1 MVYLKTSDPAVG
13 GKSILIQNAA
23 IPVESGAETGQKSIR
38 INNIAILLKDFPAWK
53 TPEIGDKCLLIRD
66 KNLCIP
72 VYQKNIEMPTDGLI
86 FYASLSEEKSTAE
99 TGQNLNVNGTVTYQV
114 VDKIPCAN
122 FDGHSHITAPFALIT
137 GKQTRTMSVWIK
149 TPKTSSWKTAF
160 YFGQHSDYKNFWV
173 GQGDN
178 GTLSAYAY
186 NADIIGPENDG
197 EWHNMCAV
205 YDGSVF
211 KLYVD
216 GILAGS
222 GSYNLNTASSDIY
235 IACNANRSDFFT
247 GSMAGCRIY
256 NRVLTDDEI
265 QLLAEEFIQKQPD
278 LDEKLIFYAPL
289 AADMSTA
296 ETGQAIEK
304 NGNISFETVS
314 GVPCARFDSSSYFKL
329 TPSGTEFKFL
339 TQTRWSISFH
349 ILFERGTDESDD
361 LEGVLCSEEPN
372 RNGALFSYR
381 YIRGWSTSVQNSFG
395 IGVNGNS
402 EFTTPANLFLAST
415 WYFVAIERNGSAI
428 RIRINDKWYDGG
440 NNTHVKDALKLYL
453 PGGSPKL
460 KGAIAGFRIYN
471 RILSEE
477 EYSFLKN
484 EF

>member
-1 MVYLKTSDPAVG
+1 MNPQKCLLYHNV
-13 GKSILIQNAA
+13 IL
-23 IPVESGAETGQKSIR
+23 P
-38 INNIAILLKDFPAWK
+38 LKDCSRGN
-53 TPEIGDKCLLIRD
+53 TVQSGDKCLLIRD

-72 VYQKNIEMPTDGLI
+72 VYQKNIEMPTDG
-86 FYASLSEEKSTAE
+86 
-99 TGQNLNVNGTVTYQV
+99 
-114 VDKIPCAN
+114 
-122 FDGHSHITAPFALIT
+122 
-137 GKQTRTMSVWIK
+137 
-149 TPKTSSWKTAF
+149 
-160 YFGQHSDYKNFWV
+160 
-173 GQGDN
+173 
-178 GTLSAYAY
+178 
-186 NADIIGPENDG
+186 
-197 EWHNMCAV
+197 
-205 YDGSVF
+205 
-211 KLYVD
+211 
-216 GILAGS
+216 
-222 GSYNLNTASSDIY
+222 
-235 IACNANRSDFFT
+235 
-247 GSMAGCRIY
+247 
-256 NRVLTDDEI
+256 
-265 QLLAEEFIQKQPD
+265 
-278 LDEKLIFYAPL
+278 LIFYAPL

-314 GVPCARFDSSSYFKL
+314 GVPCARFDGSSYFKL

-460 KGAIAGFRIYN
+460 KGGLAGLRIYN
-471 RILSEE
+471 RPLSDD
-477 EYSFLKN
+477 EYLLLKN
-484 EF
+484 EFEK